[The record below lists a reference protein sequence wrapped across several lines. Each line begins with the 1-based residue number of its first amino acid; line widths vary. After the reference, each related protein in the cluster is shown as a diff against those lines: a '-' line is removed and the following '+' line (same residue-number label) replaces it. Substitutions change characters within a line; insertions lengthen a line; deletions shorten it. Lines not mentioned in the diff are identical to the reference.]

1 MIPVLET
8 KRLVMRGWAKGDFDR
23 VAAFLGDEQLTRFV
37 GGASGRDDA
46 WRRFSSMAGHW
57 SLLGFG
63 LWALEAKEDGRL
75 VGWCGLLSPEGWP
88 EPEIGWSLFAG
99 EHGRGY
105 ATEAALRARDYA
117 YRDLGWTTLMS
128 FIHPDNRPSI
138 RVAERL
144 GARFEKPFVIR
155 GWEVGIYRHPAA
167 EPAKLKP
174 ANLN

>member
-8 KRLVMRGWAKGDFDR
+8 ERLRLRGWTAADFD
-23 VAAFLGDEQLTRFV
+23 VLAQFFGNEELTRYV
-37 GGASGRDDA
+37 GGASNREDS
-46 WRRFSSMAGHW
+46 WRRLSSMAGHW
-57 SLLGFG
+57 SLRGHG
-63 LWALEAKEDGRL
+63 LWAVEAKDDSRL

-128 FIHPDNRPSI
+128 LVHPDNRPSI

-144 GARFEKPFVIR
+144 GARFEKSFVIR
-155 GWEVGIYRHPAA
+155 GTEVGIYRHPAA
-167 EPAKLKP
+167 TPAKH
-174 ANLN
+174 